1 MSKVQISTTA
11 YKMWGLN
18 FLLLQRLAITNRDH
32 PINNRP
38 LRLFIFNLIKFDLNH
53 LIYHEQMR
61 SITTSISLFM
71 LLQTI

>member
-1 MSKVQISTTA
+1 MFKVQISTAA
-11 YKMWGLN
+11 YKKWGLN

-32 PINNRP
+32 PINNRQ
-38 LRLFIFNLIKFDLNH
+38 LKLFIFNLIKFDLNH